1 MKFDNHLNM
10 KKRIKALTHDTVP
23 ASVKLVKTVRSELR
37 ADIRSVQSEL
47 KAVESRL
54 ESKIFALDSKIS
66 KLDSKISTFD
76 SKIST
81 LDSKVST
88 LDSKI
93 EKTIANT
100 HRIQVLMEEQRSENR
115 IVLDGLKNMMERQDR
130 LESEIKEVRRF

>member
-1 MKFDNHLNM
+1 M
-10 KKRIKALTHDTVP
+10 KKRTKSLTHDTVP
-23 ASVKLVKTVRSELR
+23 ASVKLVKEIRNELR
-37 ADIRSVQSEL
+37 ADIRSVQNEM

-54 ESKIFALDSKIS
+54 DSKIS
-66 KLDSKISTFD
+66 
-76 SKIST
+76 
-81 LDSKVST
+81 V

-100 HRIQVLMEEQRSENR
+100 HRIQVIMEEQRSENR